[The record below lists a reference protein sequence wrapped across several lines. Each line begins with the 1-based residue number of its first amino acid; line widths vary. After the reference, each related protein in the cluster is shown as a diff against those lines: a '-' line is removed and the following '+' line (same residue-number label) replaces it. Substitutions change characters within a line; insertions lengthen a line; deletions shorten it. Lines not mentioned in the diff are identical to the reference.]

1 MEEELIKRLRIVE
14 LKSKEISIQQS
25 SNGNNPNKTVFVKR

>member
-1 MEEELIKRLRIVE
+1 MEEELIKKLRIVE

-25 SNGNNPNKTVFVKR
+25 ANANNPNKTVFVKR